1 MFGAVVR
8 RLEAIPNSGNREW
21 MARELGI
28 TRQKPHAFL
37 LRLNEQ
43 QLVERVSMSE
53 RLLKLGGGMACGQS

>member
-1 MFGAVVR
+1 
-8 RLEAIPNSGNREW
+8 